1 MHVHVFRLKALR
13 GKKMIEAIIVKI
25 AVSSWGILVE
35 SSGFILLGF
44 VMAGL
49 LKAFVPGNLV
59 ARHLGNGDAS
69 SVLKAAAFGVPVPLC
84 SCGVLPAAAGLRK
97 QGASKG
103 ATSAFLIATPETGVD
118 SIAVTWALLDPVM
131 TVLRPLAAFFTATT
145 TGLLVNFLDREGQPW
160 EQKNATFDKKSEES
174 VEPRLNSNETSAQN
188 GAAPFSMD
196 SSSCGKGCGCTTI
209 KTTTTQGIRQKLFNG
224 MRFAFGDLF
233 SDIGPWFLGGIVLAG
248 LITTFL
254 SPEIIQRYLGDGMFS
269 MVAMLVVA
277 VPLYVCA
284 TASTPIVAALALKG
298 LSPGAAL
305 VFLLAGPATNAASL
319 TVVTK
324 ILGKKATGIYL
335 GAIIVCSLGI
345 GMMANTI
352 YAWIGIDITAWVQPE
367 SLEEH
372 GLMAKVLA
380 IFLLV
385 LILRTFVPKRANNG

>member
-1 MHVHVFRLKALR
+1 
-13 GKKMIEAIIVKI
+13 MIETIIVKT
-25 AVSSWGILVE
+25 AVSSWAILVE

-49 LKAFVPGNLV
+49 LKAFVPGDLV
-59 ARHLGNGDAS
+59 ARHLGNGDAA

-84 SCGVLPAAAGLRK
+84 SCGVLPAAAGLRN
-97 QGASKG
+97 QGASRG

-118 SIAVTWALLDPVM
+118 SVAVTWALLDPVM
-131 TVLRPLAAFFTATT
+131 TVLRPVAAFFTATV
-145 TGLLVNFLDREGQPW
+145 TGLMVNFLDRENLQ
-160 EQKNATFDKKSEES
+160 NNDKKSEH
-174 VEPRLNSNETSAQN
+174 PPAF
-188 GAAPFSMD
+188 PMD
-196 SSSCGKGCGCTTI
+196 SMSCGGGCGCAAP
-209 KTTTTQGIRQKLFNG
+209 KPAERPGLWQRLVNG
-224 MRFAFGDLF
+224 MGFAFGDLF
-233 SDIGPWFLGGIVLAG
+233 ADIGPWFLGGIVLAG

-254 SPEIIQRYLGDGMFS
+254 SPEIVQRYLGDGIFS
-269 MVAMLVVA
+269 MVAMMVVA

-319 TVVTK
+319 TVVTR
-324 ILGKKATGIYL
+324 ILGKKATVIYL
-335 GAIIVCSLGI
+335 GAIIGCSLGM

-372 GLMAKVLA
+372 GIAAKAMAVL
-380 IFLLV
+380 LLV
-385 LILRTFVPKRANNG
+385 LISRTFVPRLSPSHH

>member
-1 MHVHVFRLKALR
+1 MLSGFRPC
-13 GKKMIEAIIVKI
+13 GGSNMIETIIIKT
-25 AVSSWGILVE
+25 AVSCWAILVE

-49 LKAFVPGNLV
+49 LKAFVPGDLV
-59 ARHLGNGDAS
+59 ARHLGNGDTA

-131 TVLRPLAAFFTATT
+131 TVLRPVAAFFTATT
-145 TGLLVNFLDREGQPW
+145 TGLLVNFLDREVQPS
-160 EQKNATFDKKSEES
+160 ELKPMSFDKKSDES
-174 VEPRLNSNETSAQN
+174 VEHHLNSNENSSRK
-188 GAAPFSMD
+188 GMKPFSMD
-196 SSSCGKGCGCTTI
+196 SPSCGKGCGCTTI
-209 KTTTTQGIRQKLFNG
+209 ETTKPLGIWQRLFNG

-233 SDIGPWFLGGIVLAG
+233 ADIGPWFLGGIVLAG

-254 SPEIIQRYLGDGMFS
+254 SPEMIQRYLGDGIFS
-269 MVAMLVVA
+269 MVAVLVVA
-277 VPLYVCA
+277 VPMYVCA

-319 TVVTK
+319 TVVTR

-335 GAIIVCSLGI
+335 GAIIACSLGL

-352 YAWIGIDITAWVQPE
+352 YAWVGIDITAWVQHN

-372 GLMAKVLA
+372 GLVAKAMAIL
-380 IFLLV
+380 LLV
-385 LILRTFVPKRANNG
+385 LILWTFVPKRANNGRS

>member
-1 MHVHVFRLKALR
+1 
-13 GKKMIEAIIVKI
+13 MIEAIIVKT

-49 LKAFVPGNLV
+49 LKAFVPGDLV
-59 ARHLGNGDAS
+59 ARHLGNGDAA

-145 TGLLVNFLDREGQPW
+145 TGILVNRLDREGLPS
-160 EQKNATFDKKSEES
+160 ELKPMSFDKKFEES
-174 VEPRLNSNETSAQN
+174 VEHSLNSKEDSSQK
-188 GAAPFSMD
+188 GMAPFLMD
-196 SSSCGKGCGCTTI
+196 SPSCGKGCGCTTI
-209 KTTTTQGIRQKLFNG
+209 ETTKPLGVWQRLANGI
-224 MRFAFGDLF
+224 RFAFGDLF
-233 SDIGPWFLGGIVLAG
+233 ADIGPWFLGGIILAG
-248 LITTFL
+248 LITALL
-254 SPEIIQRYLGDGMFS
+254 SPEIIQRYLGDGIFS

-319 TVVTK
+319 TVVTR

-352 YAWIGIDITAWVQPE
+352 YDWIGIDITSWVQHN

-372 GLMAKVLA
+372 GLVAKALA
-380 IFLLV
+380 ILLLV
-385 LILRTFVPKRANNG
+385 LILKTFVSRPHGNDSPDNGLGYG

>member
-1 MHVHVFRLKALR
+1 
-13 GKKMIEAIIVKI
+13 MIEAIIVKT

-49 LKAFVPGNLV
+49 LKAFVPGDLV
-59 ARHLGNGDAS
+59 AKHLGNGDAA

-84 SCGVLPAAAGLRK
+84 SCGVLPAAAGLRT

-103 ATSAFLIATPETGVD
+103 AASAFLIATPETGVD

-145 TGLLVNFLDREGQPW
+145 TGLLVNFFDREGQPW
-160 EQKNATFDKKSEES
+160 EQKNATFDKKLEES
-174 VEPRLNSNETSAQN
+174 LEHRLGSNETSAQN
-188 GAAPFSMD
+188 GTAPFLMD

-209 KTTTTQGIRQKLFNG
+209 KTTTTLGIRQKLFNG

-233 SDIGPWFLGGIVLAG
+233 ADIGPWFLGGIVLAG

-254 SPEIIQRYLGDGMFS
+254 SPEIVQRYLGHGIFS

-335 GAIIVCSLGI
+335 GAIIVCSLGM

-352 YAWIGIDITAWVQPE
+352 YAWIGVDITAWVQPD

-372 GLMAKVLA
+372 GLVAKAMAIL
-380 IFLLV
+380 LLV
-385 LILRTFVPKRANNG
+385 LILRSIVPKSVNNGRP